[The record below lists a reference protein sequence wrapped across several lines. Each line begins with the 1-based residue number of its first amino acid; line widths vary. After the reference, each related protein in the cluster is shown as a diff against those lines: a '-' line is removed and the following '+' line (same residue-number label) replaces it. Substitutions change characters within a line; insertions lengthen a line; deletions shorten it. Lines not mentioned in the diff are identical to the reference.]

1 MPTYEY
7 KREDGSVFD
16 FLQGIN
22 DAPLEVCPTTGLKV
36 KRIISGGSG
45 VIYKGDGWY
54 VTDYKNKNGSEQTN
68 GSAKKTG
75 GDSGGDSSGQ
85 AGDDSGSSKTPD
97 GAKPGDNA
105 GKTESGPGT
114 GSESRSGSDS

>member
-7 KREDGSVFD
+7 LREDGSVFD

-36 KRIISGGSG
+36 RRIISGGAG

-54 VTDYKNKNGSEQTN
+54 VTDYKNKNGGAVKNNSDN
-68 GSAKKTG
+68 DHGHGKGA
-75 GDSGGDSSGQ
+75 
-85 AGDDSGSSKTPD
+85 ASSKESGMD
-97 GAKPGDNA
+97 NGKANGGNKSAEGGKPGDSPA
-105 GKTESGPGT
+105 
-114 GSESRSGSDS
+114 GSDS